1 MNRSTLRRSALP
13 AALFT
18 IALFATGCGG
28 SDKPSDT
35 TSMPSHDVSSM
46 PTPMASSS
54 TTGTPA
60 TGNHSDADVTFATG
74 MIPHHA
80 QAVVMADMAKSNA
93 TNAQVKKLAA
103 TIKAAQTPE
112 ITTMSGWLTGWGKPV
127 PTSSSHS
134 GMSMGDGMMT
144 DAEMNQL
151 DATTGVS
158 FDRMWLQMMVKHHE
172 GAIAMATTELRTGTN
187 AEARQLA
194 QSIITSQKAEIA
206 RMQKLEN
213 SLS

>member
-1 MNRSTLRRSALP
+1 MNRSTLRRSTLP
-13 AALFT
+13 AALLT
-18 IALFATGCGG
+18 VALVATACGG
-28 SDKPSDT
+28 SNDPAGT
-35 TSMPSHDVSSM
+35 TAMPSHDMNSM
-46 PTPMASSS
+46 STPMASSS

-60 TGNHSDADVTFATG
+60 TGNHNDADVTFATG

-93 TNAQVKKLAA
+93 SNAQVKELAV

-127 PTSSSHS
+127 PTTSSHN

-151 DATTGVS
+151 DAATGVS
-158 FDRMWLQMMVKHHE
+158 FDRMWLQMMIRHHE
-172 GAIAMATTELRTGTN
+172 GAIAMATTELKTGSN
-187 AEARQLA
+187 AEAKQLA
-194 QSIITSQKAEIA
+194 QSIITSQKAEIT
-206 RMQKLEN
+206 RMHTLEA